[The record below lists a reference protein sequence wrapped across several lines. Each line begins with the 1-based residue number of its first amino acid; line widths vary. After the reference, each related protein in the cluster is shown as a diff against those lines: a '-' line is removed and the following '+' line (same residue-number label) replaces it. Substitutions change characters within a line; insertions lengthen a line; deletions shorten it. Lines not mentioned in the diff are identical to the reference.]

1 MKKSIRQLIGVLFI
15 LFGVFCLSIGVVGL
29 VCGLASRD
37 WLRTDGVITA
47 ASVYAQTGVS
57 GPDSI
62 TPDTYGAKIS
72 YDYKVAGVT
81 YTGTRVGFGDLVG
94 SEKRAQAIVSHYQP
108 GTTVSVFYSPKNP
121 KSAVLERGVFGGT
134 WIGFGV
140 GIAMMTVGLWS
151 FFKKS
156 PDHYKPS
163 PAQ

>member
-1 MKKSIRQLIGVLFI
+1 MKKIIHRLFGLLFI

-29 VCGLASRD
+29 VGGLASRD

-47 ASVYAQTGVS
+47 ASVYTQTGVS
-57 GPDSI
+57 GPESF
-62 TPDTYGAKIS
+62 TSVTYGAKIS

-94 SEKRAQAIVSHYQP
+94 SEKRAQAIVSQYQP
-108 GTTVSVFYSPKNP
+108 GTTVSVFYSPTNP
-121 KSAVLERGVFGGT
+121 KKAVLERGVFGGI

-140 GIAMMTVGLWS
+140 GTVMMALGLWS

-156 PDHYKPS
+156 QS
-163 PAQ
+163 